1 MKSAML
7 KSAKNKVKKLKD
19 NKLKKKLKPAASTK
33 PSARRTINVFE
44 GDFILIQDNSVKKPV
59 LAKVISVK
67 DSKIHGILSYE
78 RIALDGEDSFKF
90 ECDPLDVV
98 ANLGPKPAFGKVF
111 GCDIEPYHKTFRH
124 QLSDAQVAVMVDLSD
139 KEEEKL
145 VDAMSKIYKIAKK
158 HGFLK
163 HFKQIRYVI
172 RPGISS
178 VAGMWSLAKD
188 GSEKID
194 LYVPRSDASDKKAM
208 PFDYVIAHEA
218 GHHIWNRY
226 FEETEKAV
234 WIALH
239 RKALAV
245 EEANTAKIAHLR
257 AGLVAAGSIKEFRKS
272 LETDEEKK
280 LFSEIL
286 SKVCKTF
293 KVRPDELNALL
304 KSGDNLSQFWLT
316 TAVQRSDSSIIITEY
331 ARKNSQELFA
341 ECLAHFLTGAEMPE
355 KLAKKTA
362 NYLRKAVNRGP
373 HGDMRP
379 VKISG

>member
-1 MKSAML
+1 MQ
-7 KSAKNKVKKLKD
+7 SAKLKTKNKKLK
-19 NKLKKKLKPAASTK
+19 KEKTKKKQQQSVAAEVPSTR
-33 PSARRTINVFE
+33 SRIQVFPD
-44 GDFILIQDNSVKKPV
+44 DFVLIQDGSVTKPV
-59 LAKVISVK
+59 LAKITAVK
-67 DSKIHGILSYE
+67 GGKIHGILSYE
-78 RIALDGEDSFKF
+78 GVAIEGEDSFRF
-90 ECDPLDVV
+90 DCDMGDIV
-98 ANLGPKPAFGKVF
+98 ANLGPRPAFGKAF
-111 GCDIEPYHKTFRH
+111 GCEIEPYHKTLRTN
-124 QLSDAQVAVMVDLSD
+124 LSDSGVAVMVDLSD

-145 VDAMSKIYKIAKK
+145 TKAFSKIYNISKQ

-163 HFKQIRYVI
+163 HIKQIRYVI
-172 RPGISS
+172 RPGMTS
-178 VAGMWSLAKD
+178 VAGMWSLSKA
-188 GSEKID
+188 GTEKID
-194 LYVPRSDASDKKAM
+194 LYVPRADSAEKKAM
-208 PFDYVIAHEA
+208 PFDYVIAHEL

-226 FEETEKAV
+226 FEETEKAS

-245 EEANTAKIAHLR
+245 EEANTSKVSHLR
-257 AGLVAAGSIKEFRKS
+257 AGLVAAGSVKEFRKA

-293 KVRPDELNALL
+293 KVRPDEINALL
-304 KSGDNLSQFWLT
+304 KSGDNLSNFWLT

-341 ECLAHFLTGAEMPE
+341 ECLAHFLTGVEMPE
-355 KLAKKTA
+355 KLSKKTA
-362 NYLRKAVNRGP
+362 NYLRKAVKRGP